1 MRDLASLYFLTRHTF
16 VCGTLFRRIRKIEVY
31 PPKQSGTYKSAIL
44 ADIIREAKSR
54 NFLFHNGTIA
64 ILDSIHVIESGT
76 PTGNFLDSGVFLHI
90 LFLGGHNFINN
101 HPPDLKLVSNDAP
114 CDLLQSALKIRL

>member
-31 PPKQSGTYKSAIL
+31 QPKQSGTYKSAIL

-54 NFLFHNGTIA
+54 NLLFFHGTVRVLISQEA
-64 ILDSIHVIESGT
+64 VVIE
-76 PTGNFLDSGVFLHI
+76 LY
-90 LFLGGHNFINN
+90 
-101 HPPDLKLVSNDAP
+101 
-114 CDLLQSALKIRL
+114 